1 MTLDTRH
8 IQYIYMRPIQSIV
21 TADLNNSDSAEN
33 GDFKVDVPIN

>member
-1 MTLDTRH
+1 
-8 IQYIYMRPIQSIV
+8 MRPIQSIV